1 MLFLFLQGLSLPP
14 DSKFFKLRHAWVYE
28 IGLSHMLQLEVLQ
41 KACALIWPCTQ
52 IFTPLIAVESSRE
65 VLGRAGKRQC
75 VVPRIFCILACMS
88 L

>member
-52 IFTPLIAVESSRE
+52 IVGKWRRKVTIEMVEDVNKSTKTLCKS
-65 VLGRAGKRQC
+65 
-75 VVPRIFCILACMS
+75 
-88 L
+88 

>member
-41 KACALIWPCTQ
+41 KACASIWPCTQ
-52 IFTPLIAVESSRE
+52 IVGKWRRKMNIEIVED
-65 VLGRAGKRQC
+65 VII
-75 VVPRIFCILACMS
+75 VH
-88 L
+88 